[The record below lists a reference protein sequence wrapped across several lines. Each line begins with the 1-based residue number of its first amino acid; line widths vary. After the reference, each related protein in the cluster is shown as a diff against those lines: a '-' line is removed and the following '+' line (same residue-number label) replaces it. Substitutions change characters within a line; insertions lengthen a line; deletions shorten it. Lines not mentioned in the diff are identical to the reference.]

1 MRRIWSNACPSGQTS
16 SCGFGKILTRELV
29 QQYQQQLQDAYT
41 AETPLCIQ
49 GGGSKAFYGRK
60 IKAEILDVS
69 ANAGVISYEPTELVI
84 TVRAG
89 TTISE
94 INEVLAKQNQML
106 AFEPPCFATNATAGG
121 MVACGLSGPRRP
133 YVGAVRD
140 FVLGLK
146 CLNGKAEIL
155 NFGGQVMKNVAGY
168 DVSRLMTGAMGTL
181 GVLLE
186 VSLKVLPKP
195 EYELTLKGESDVV
208 TAIQL
213 MNKWAGQSIP
223 VSATSFHDSN
233 IYIRL
238 SGHKSAVL
246 AASSQFSLS
255 EYSDGENYW
264 ESLREHR
271 DDFFRNDFFS
281 DDENLWRIS
290 VPSTTEKLN
299 PHGQWL
305 IEWGGAQRWLKTSES
320 IEQVRDAVS
329 KAGGHATLFRGG
341 DREGDIFQPLSSGI
355 EQLHIALKN
364 AFDPKRILNHGR
376 LYREF

>member
-1 MRRIWSNACPSGQTS
+1 
-16 SCGFGKILTRELV
+16 LTRELV
-29 QQYQQQLQDAYT
+29 QQYQQQIQDAYT
-41 AETPLCIQ
+41 SETPLNIQ

-60 IKAEILDVS
+60 VKAEILDVS
-69 ANAGVISYEPTELVI
+69 GNSGVISYEPTELVI

-94 INEVLAKQNQML
+94 IKEVLAGHNQML
-106 AFEPPCFATNATAGG
+106 AFEPPCFSAKATAGG

-195 EYELTLKGESDVV
+195 KYELTLKGKSDFN
-208 TAIQL
+208 TAITL
-213 MNKWAGQSIP
+213 MNEWAGQSIP
-223 VSATSFHDSN
+223 LSAASFHDDN
-233 IYIRL
+233 IFIRL
-238 SGHKSAVL
+238 SGHEGAVL
-246 AASSQFSLS
+246 AARSQFSLS
-255 EYSDGENYW
+255 DCSDGEKYW

-271 DDFFRNDFFS
+271 DDFFQDDFIS
-281 DDENLWRIS
+281 NNKNLWRLS
-290 VPSTTEKLN
+290 VPSTTEKMN
-299 PHGQWL
+299 IEGQWL
-305 IEWGGAQRWLKTSES
+305 IEWGGAQRWLKTSEP
-320 IEQVRDAVS
+320 IEQVRNVVS
-329 KAGGHATLFRGG
+329 KVGGHATLFKGSDRGG
-341 DREGDIFQPLSSGI
+341 DIFHPLSTGI
-355 EQLHIALKN
+355 EHLHVALKN
-364 AFDPKRILNHGR
+364 AFDPKRILNRGR
-376 LYREF
+376 LYKEF

>member
-1 MRRIWSNACPSGQTS
+1 
-16 SCGFGKILTRELV
+16 LTGELV
-29 QQYQQQLQDAYT
+29 QQYQQQIQDAYT
-41 AETPLCIQ
+41 SEIPLNIQ

-60 IKAEILDVS
+60 VKAEILDVS
-69 ANAGVISYEPTELVI
+69 GNSGVISYEPTELVI

-89 TTISE
+89 TKISE
-94 INEVLAKQNQML
+94 IKEVLAGHNQML
-106 AFEPPCFATNATAGG
+106 AFEPPCFSATATAGG

-186 VSLKVLPKP
+186 ISLKVLPKP
-195 EYELTLKGESDVV
+195 VYELTLKGESDVPK
-208 TAIQL
+208 AIGL
-213 MNKWAGQSIP
+213 MNKWAGQAIP
-223 VSATSFHDSN
+223 VSAASFHDGN
-233 IYIRL
+233 IFIRL

-271 DDFFRNDFFS
+271 DDFFGDNYFS
-281 DDENLWRIS
+281 DNEHLWRLS
-290 VPSTTEKLN
+290 VPSTTEKINL
-299 PHGQWL
+299 HGQCL
-305 IEWGGAQRWLKTSES
+305 IDWGGAQRWLKTSEPV
-320 IEQVRDAVS
+320 EQVRDVIS
-329 KAGGHATLFRGG
+329 KVGGHATLFMGG
-341 DREGDIFQPLSSGI
+341 DRNGDIFHPLSAGI
-355 EQLHIALKN
+355 EHLHVALKN
-364 AFDPKRILNHGR
+364 AFDPKRILNRGR
-376 LYREF
+376 LYKEF